1 MAYAFM
7 NCSCF
12 ALPLGASRRHQGAV
26 AEKADEKVRVE
37 HDLAMENHDLL
48 YTNDDLSMVEHVFIH
63 DDLLQDK

>member
-1 MAYAFM
+1 M
-7 NCSCF
+7 
-12 ALPLGASRRHQGAV
+12 QGAV

-48 YTNDDLSMVEHVFIH
+48 YTNDDLSMVEHVFIPEN